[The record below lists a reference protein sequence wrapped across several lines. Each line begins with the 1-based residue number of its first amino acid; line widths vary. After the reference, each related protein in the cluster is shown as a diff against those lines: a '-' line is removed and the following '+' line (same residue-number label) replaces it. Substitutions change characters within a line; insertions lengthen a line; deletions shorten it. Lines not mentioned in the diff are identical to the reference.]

1 MNVQFW
7 ETSSGD
13 CPVVNFIDGLPAKTQ
28 EKIMWILELF
38 EQYGTKLIYT
48 KHMKKLKGYDLYELR
63 IKFNNAIYRILLM
76 IVETSSWLLHI
87 FIKKTDYTPQKEIDI
102 ALVRRKLQL
111 NQLDISY

>member
-1 MNVQFW
+1 
-7 ETSSGD
+7 
-13 CPVVNFIDGLPAKTQ
+13 
-28 EKIMWILELF
+28 
-38 EQYGTKLIYT
+38 
-48 KHMKKLKGYDLYELR
+48 MKKLKGYDLYELR